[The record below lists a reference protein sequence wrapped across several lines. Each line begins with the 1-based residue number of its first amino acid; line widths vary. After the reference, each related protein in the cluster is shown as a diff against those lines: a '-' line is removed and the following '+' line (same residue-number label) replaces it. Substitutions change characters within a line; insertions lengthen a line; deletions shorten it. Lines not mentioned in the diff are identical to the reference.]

1 MAKAIFAAGCFWG
14 VEQVFRGTPGVMET
28 AVGYI
33 GGSSKNPT
41 YEQVCTGK
49 TGHAEA
55 VEVIYDLEKVGFE
68 DLLDVFWKCHDPTQI
83 NRQGP
88 DIGTQYRS
96 AIFYL
101 DDEQKNTAETSKNL
115 LQSKIRPKAQIA
127 TLIEPAG
134 TFYMAEEYHQQYF
147 EKRGRYPFFSRP

>member
-55 VEVIYDLEKVGFE
+55 VEVIYELEKVGFE

-147 EKRGRYPFFSRP
+147 EKRGRYPFLSSP